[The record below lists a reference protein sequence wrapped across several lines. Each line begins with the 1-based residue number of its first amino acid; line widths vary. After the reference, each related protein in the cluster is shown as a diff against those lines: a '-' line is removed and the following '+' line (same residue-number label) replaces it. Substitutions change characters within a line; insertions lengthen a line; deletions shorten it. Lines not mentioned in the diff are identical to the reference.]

1 MIDYY
6 ERVGLAIDFIERHL
20 TDPIQVAD
28 VAKAAFSSQ
37 WHFQRVFR
45 YLAGCSV
52 AEYLRNRRL
61 SEAGYEILASRAK
74 IIDVALK
81 YQYGAPET
89 FTRAFRKNFG
99 FNPLESRQANEIEF
113 FSPINI
119 HEDRYKDIHSSERIS
134 EKTAVRGQMLVSGI
148 SRRVTMQDNQNERD
162 IPEFW
167 RSFHTKDIGS
177 QIPNRKT
184 ERTLLGVYTEW
195 DYDEGF
201 RLTVGAEVTKEPG
214 SPSETSSGDQTEWSS
229 VVIPPQ
235 KYVVFTVQGAGIGDL
250 LAGWKYIY
258 GTWLP
263 RTKRE
268 RAPGFDFDLFD
279 ERFDGSEKSLSD
291 IYIPVG

>member
-6 ERVGLAIDFIERHL
+6 ERLGMAIDFMERHL

-52 AEYLRNRRL
+52 ADYLRQRRM
-61 SEAGYEILASRAK
+61 SEAGFEILSSKAK
-74 IIDVALK
+74 IIDIALK

-89 FTRAFRKNFG
+89 FSRAFKKRYG
-99 FNPLESRQANEIEF
+99 FNPAESRVRDELQF
-113 FSPINI
+113 FTAINI
-119 HEDRYKDIHSSERIS
+119 HETRYRDIYSGDRIKER
-134 EKTAVRGQMLVSGI
+134 TAVRGEMFVSGI
-148 SRRVTMQDNQNERD
+148 GTRVTMQDDQNERD

-167 RSFHTKDIGS
+167 KFFHTKDIGRKI
-177 QIPNRKT
+177 QNRKNQNA
-184 ERTLLGVYTEW
+184 LLGVYTEW
-195 DYDEGF
+195 DYEEGF
-201 RLTVGAEVTKEPG
+201 RLTVGAEVTG
-214 SPSETSSGDQTEWSS
+214 IASSGSQSDDGDLPWSN

-235 KYVVFTVQGAGIGDL
+235 KYVVFTVQGAGIQDL
-250 LAGWKYIY
+250 LSGWKYIY

-263 RTKRE
+263 RTGRE

-279 ERFDGSEKSLSD
+279 ERFDGTDNSLSD
-291 IYIPVG
+291 IYIPID